1 MGKGKILNLINNANI
16 KYFGE
21 DQDALINGN
30 IGTIDLKDP
39 SWLGF
44 EAEDLI
50 APIDLGSVEKINFVE
65 TRFLQSQVFWIFL
78 PKKIQIEHSIDGEN
92 FHLLYEVNPE
102 NDYSFEQK
110 IFKYSIRPLNVE
122 SRFIRLRANNINKC
136 PEYHPGSG
144 GKSWLF
150 TDEIVTN

>member
-1 MGKGKILNLINNANI
+1 MGEGKILSLINNANI
-16 KYFGE
+16 KYSGE
-21 DQDALINGN
+21 DIDALINGD
-30 IGTIDLKDP
+30 IGTIDYKDP

-50 APIDLGSVEKINFVE
+50 ATIDLGSVEKINFVE
-65 TRFLQSQVFWIFL
+65 TRFLQNQVFWIFL
-78 PKKIQIEHSIDGEN
+78 PKKIQIEHSLDGEN
-92 FHLLYEVNPE
+92 FQLLHEVNPN

-110 IFKYSIRPLNVE
+110 IFKYSIKPLNIE
-122 SRFIRLRANNINKC
+122 SRFIRLKATNLNKC

-150 TDEIVTN
+150 TDEIVIN